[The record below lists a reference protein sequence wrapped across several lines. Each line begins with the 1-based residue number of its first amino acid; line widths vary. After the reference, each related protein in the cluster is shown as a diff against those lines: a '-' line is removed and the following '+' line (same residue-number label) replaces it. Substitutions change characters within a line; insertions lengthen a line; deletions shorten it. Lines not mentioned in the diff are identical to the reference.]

1 MTKNYLVNAFLALVY
16 IALVVTV
23 IFYGERI
30 VPGPDDSV
38 ILPIA
43 FLSLFVLSAAIMGMI
58 FFFQPLQMYLDG
70 NKKEAVALLT
80 KTVITFAILTVLIFF
95 LILVLNS

>member
-16 IALVVTV
+16 ITLVVTV

-80 KTVITFAILTVLIFF
+80 KTVITFAILTVLTFF